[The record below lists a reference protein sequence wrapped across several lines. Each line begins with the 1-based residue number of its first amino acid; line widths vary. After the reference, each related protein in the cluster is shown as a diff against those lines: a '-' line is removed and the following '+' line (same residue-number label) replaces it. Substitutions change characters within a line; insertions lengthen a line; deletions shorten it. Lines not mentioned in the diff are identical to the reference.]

1 MVRKPRNE
9 PRVPGDRPSPMTVM
23 DRDPADV
30 LCDLTAK
37 QAEVLDLLL
46 QHKTTKQIARELGI
60 APNTVD
66 ARIAAVREKWGTTD
80 RKATARVYAH
90 LLETCEKTPCG
101 FSPLDR
107 DLTPHH
113 SSLRELPGSPLFT
126 VADAQSLGHWPV
138 ERNPGLL
145 GALDARFGKI
155 GRVIAASG
163 LALVLAA
170 TVMLTLAIAEAM
182 SKLI

>member
-1 MVRKPRNE
+1 M
-9 PRVPGDRPSPMTVM
+9 
-23 DRDPADV
+23 
-30 LCDLTAK
+30 
-37 QAEVLDLLL
+37 
-46 QHKTTKQIARELGI
+46 
-60 APNTVD
+60 
-66 ARIAAVREKWGTTD
+66 
-80 RKATARVYAH
+80 
-90 LLETCEKTPCG
+90 
-101 FSPLDR
+101 
-107 DLTPHH
+107 
-113 SSLRELPGSPLFT
+113 PGSPLFT
-126 VADAQSLGHWPV
+126 VADAQSFGRWPV